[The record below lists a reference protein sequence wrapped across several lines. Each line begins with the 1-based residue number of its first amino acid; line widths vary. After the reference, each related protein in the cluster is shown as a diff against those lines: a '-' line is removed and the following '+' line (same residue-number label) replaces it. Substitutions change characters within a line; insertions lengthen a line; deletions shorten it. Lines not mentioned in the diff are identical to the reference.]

1 MFLEAMKTQMVARV
15 LAGVAMVAVLAV
27 QPGCLIVA
35 AGAAGA
41 STVAYVRGDLMAP
54 LDADYESAVKA
65 SRRALDKL
73 EFKIIDEKRDALAA
87 DFVARTALDKKVQ
100 VRVTKQGEKVTQIR
114 IRVGVFGDEALS
126 MTVLNEIKQR
136 L

>member
-1 MFLEAMKTQMVARV
+1 MKTQKLAKALAAVAMGVV
-15 LAGVAMVAVLAV
+15 LAM

-41 STVAYVRGDLMAP
+41 STVAYVRGDLTAP
-54 LDADYESAVKA
+54 LDTDYENAVKA
-65 SRRALDKL
+65 ARRALDKL

-100 VRVTKQGEKVTQIR
+100 IRVTKQGENGTQVR

-136 L
+136 I

>member
-1 MFLEAMKTQMVARV
+1 MKTKM
-15 LAGVAMVAVLAV
+15 LAKALAAVAMGVVLAV

-41 STVAYVRGDLMAP
+41 SMVAYVRGDLTAP
-54 LDADYESAVKA
+54 LDTDYESAVKA
-65 SRRALDKL
+65 ARRALDKL

-100 VRVTKQGEKVTQIR
+100 VRVTKQGENVTQVR

-136 L
+136 I